1 MPENDKI
8 DAIISGKYDKI
19 QEFVDIGL
27 DEEFAKQL
35 VEQDEERK
43 QYYIDKNKES
53 FVQRFPKHQ
62 EDEYLTDEP
71 QEEGFDID
79 YLSNFFG
86 DGLDRD

>member
-1 MPENDKI
+1 MPESDKI
-8 DAIISGKYDKI
+8 ETIISGKYDKI
-19 QEFVDIGL
+19 KELVDIGL

-43 QYYIDKNKES
+43 QYFIDKNKES
-53 FVQRFPKHQ
+53 IIPRLSKHQ
-62 EDEYLTDEP
+62 ESEYLTDEP